1 MLGSLAAG
9 GRAVPNSSSMARFLL
24 QLCGVIAVV
33 IAAWRSYAVTREAVG
48 PLVHDG
54 DPTRT
59 AIEATRR
66 ITDRPRVR
74 LFARRVVVAVG
85 WLAVAMYGLFL
96 IVESQAAP

>member
-1 MLGSLAAG
+1 
-9 GRAVPNSSSMARFLL
+9 VPHSASMAPLLL

-33 IAAWRSYAVTREAVG
+33 IAASRSYAATRAAVS

-74 LFARRVVVAVG
+74 LFARRLFVAVG

-96 IVESQAAP
+96 IVESQVAS

>member
-1 MLGSLAAG
+1 
-9 GRAVPNSSSMARFLL
+9 MARFVL

-33 IAAWRSYAVTREAVG
+33 IAASRSYAATREAVG

-74 LFARRVVVAVG
+74 LFARRLGVALG
-85 WLAVAMYGLFL
+85 WLAVTMYGLFL
-96 IVESQAAP
+96 IVESQVMS

>member
-1 MLGSLAAG
+1 
-9 GRAVPNSSSMARFLL
+9 MAPFLL

-33 IAAWRSYAVTREAVG
+33 IAASRSYAATRAAVS

-74 LFARRVVVAVG
+74 LFARRVFVAVG
-85 WLAVAMYGLFL
+85 WLAVVMYGLFL
-96 IVESQAAP
+96 IVESRVAS

>member
-1 MLGSLAAG
+1 
-9 GRAVPNSSSMARFLL
+9 MARFLL

-33 IAAWRSYAVTREAVG
+33 IAGMRSYSATREAVG

-59 AIEATRR
+59 ALEATRR

-74 LFARRVVVAVG
+74 LFARRLGVALG

-96 IVESQAAP
+96 IAESQVLP